1 MMGYLAGYKIGYG
14 VGYYP
19 VVMTSAPFNPAFPD
33 SQTWEDST
41 PGRDYTPV
49 HFTTTVARDAY
60 VAALSRAHAGSE
72 HKAVIDKYVG
82 HAHGGYWGTVGE
94 AL

>member
-1 MMGYLAGYKIGYG
+1 MGYLTGFSQGYGAGYQD
-14 VGYYP
+14 
-19 VVMTSAPFNPAFPD
+19 VVMTSPPFDPAFPD
-33 SQTWEDST
+33 RQVWVDST

-49 HFTTTVARDAY
+49 HFTTTAARDAY
-60 VAALSRAHAGSE
+60 VLQLEAAHTGVQR
-72 HKAVIDKYVG
+72 KAVIDKYVR